1 MGHGPWHARGDV
13 GRVVAVVLNLGLFVG
28 ERGWHAGVPRKEH
41 VVTRAADGGLPQP
54 GGPARM
60 QVVLLTRHFEAV
72 RWPPGFCPLGAIREM
87 VVHPPAR
94 ALRGDRPLAD
104 TSSTQGAD
112 GHIGAHQGGGKQALA
127 GGQWGMGNGGKT
139 GRGRSCARGRNRAKI
154 FYGNLEN
161 GQKDGHFGA
170 HQSGDKR
177 LLTGRS
183 ESGES

>member
-1 MGHGPWHARGDV
+1 MGHGPWAMAARGDV
-13 GRVVAVVLNLGLFVG
+13 ARVVAVVLNLGLFVG

-104 TSSTQGAD
+104 TSSTLGAD
-112 GHIGAHQGGGKQALA
+112 GHFGAHQGGGKQALVYGEWAIGKA
-127 GGQWGMGNGGKT
+127 GSQ
-139 GRGRSCARGRNRAKI
+139 GRGGSCARGENARRFFSGIWEEAKKTDTLVRTKAVI
-154 FYGNLEN
+154 
-161 GQKDGHFGA
+161 
-170 HQSGDKR
+170 SGY
-177 LLTGRS
+177 
-183 ESGES
+183 